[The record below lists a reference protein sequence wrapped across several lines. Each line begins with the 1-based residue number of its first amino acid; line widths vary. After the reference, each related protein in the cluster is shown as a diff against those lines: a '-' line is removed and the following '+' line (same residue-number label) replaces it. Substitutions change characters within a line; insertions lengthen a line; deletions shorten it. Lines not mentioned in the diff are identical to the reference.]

1 MRDQPTAEE
10 IEDETAV
17 ENLKQELR
25 KDATTQKT
33 LQPTAAPEMLPAAG
47 TMGASESVVVDTPV
61 ITQRP
66 LQPFPLFNFVIG
78 WGVFLIP
85 GGECR

>member
-25 KDATTQKT
+25 KDATTQMT
-33 LQPTAAPEMLPAAG
+33 LQPTAAQETLPAAVA
-47 TMGASESVVVDTPV
+47 MGVSESVVVDTQV
-61 ITQRP
+61 MTQTP
-66 LQPFPLFNFVIG
+66 I
-78 WGVFLIP
+78 
-85 GGECR
+85 